1 MKADIVFMD
10 EPYSAGAVQGFL
22 GMGGGSMGKVC
33 YLSGINGRHWRV
45 LYKQGGVADRRQ
57 LLLMM

>member
-1 MKADIVFMD
+1 MD